1 MTQDLP
7 SKIWWTAAEIADA
20 RLPDLPT
27 TKRKVN
33 ERAAREGWANYPGK
47 SQRRSGKGGGL
58 EYHFS
63 LFPVRARVTLAQVKQ
78 EPEKVVEKR
87 TAADAWGDYEQQTV
101 ANKAKA
107 KNRLRVVTLVNQFSS
122 AGMTKTKAVREAA
135 KVEAISEKTLWNWL
149 EMVDGVGV
157 NDRLAY
163 LAPRKGRGRRS
174 SVVLDPEFVS
184 LIRSDWLRNSR
195 PSLTSCY
202 DRAVRVAHKE
212 GLEIAP
218 LAAIRTHLKKE
229 VSKPTE
235 IYLRYGA
242 EALRRHYP
250 HQDRDKSALVPLECV
265 CGDYHRFDVFVR
277 WPGEPNPV
285 RVQMVVFSDVYSG
298 KLLSWRLSLTAN
310 SHTVQLCLGDV
321 IRNFGIPQSAVL
333 DNGRE
338 FASKSIT
345 GGTETRFRFKVRDND
360 VPGLLPL
367 FGIKVIWARPN
378 SGQSKPIERAF
389 RDLCDRVAK
398 HPEFEGAYTGNK
410 PDAKPENYGSRAVP
424 LDEFRRILDAEI
436 LEHNARVDRRSKVA
450 KGRSFNEVFNAGY
463 KTAPIRKASDEQL
476 RMWLLTA
483 EGIRCKRDNGEIK
496 LHGNR
501 YWSDWMCRVAG
512 KRVVVRFDPD
522 NLHEGV
528 HVSDLEGRY
537 LGFASPISKG
547 GFNNLQDAKDLAR
560 KRAQFIRKSK
570 EVARAEKTL
579 QDHEIAAR
587 LRAASEPVIAGDLP
601 ETSLLQLPAPHRNAP
616 KFGKLTTS
624 SREPGGVTGL
634 QKHSVTKVPVQ
645 REENAETRFERA
657 LALEEVLETGKALPE
672 GQHAWLKDYQTS
684 AEYGAHK
691 KMREAFGWESGS

>member
-33 ERAAREGWANYPGK
+33 ERSAREGWAAYPGK

-78 EPEKVVEKR
+78 EPKKVVEKR

-163 LAPRKGRGRRS
+163 LAPRKGCGRRS

-184 LIRSDWLRNSR
+184 LIRSDWLRDSR

-202 DRAVRVAHKE
+202 DRAVRVAHRE

-218 LAAIRTHLKKE
+218 LAAIRTRLKKE

-265 CGDYHRFDVFVR
+265 CGDYHRFDVFVQ

-321 IRNFGIPQSAVL
+321 IRNFDIPQSAVL

-398 HPEFEGAYTGNK
+398 HPAFEGAYTGNK

-463 KTAPIRKASDEQL
+463 KTALIRKASDEQL

-501 YWSDWMCRVAG
+501 YWSDWMYRVAG
-512 KRVVVRFDPD
+512 KLVVVRFDPD

-587 LRAASEPVIAGDLP
+587 LRAASEAVIAGDLP
-601 ETSLLQLPAPHRNAP
+601 DTSLVQLPAPHRNAH

-624 SREPGGVTGL
+624 SRAPGGVTGL
-634 QKHSVTKVPVQ
+634 LRHSDTEVPVQ
-645 REENAETRFERA
+645 REDNAESRFERA
-657 LALEEVLETGKALPE
+657 LALEEALETGKALPE